1 MLESVAVSPLFL
13 SSWLDMF
20 SVVLFTK
27 YCNFS
32 LKTELL
38 FLQIMLIA
46 QILLGFVFGIEV
58 SFVYFKVTYI
68 HI

>member
-20 SVVLFTK
+20 SVVLLTK

-46 QILLGFVFGIEV
+46 QILFGFVFGIEV

>member
-1 MLESVAVSPLFL
+1 
-13 SSWLDMF
+13 MF